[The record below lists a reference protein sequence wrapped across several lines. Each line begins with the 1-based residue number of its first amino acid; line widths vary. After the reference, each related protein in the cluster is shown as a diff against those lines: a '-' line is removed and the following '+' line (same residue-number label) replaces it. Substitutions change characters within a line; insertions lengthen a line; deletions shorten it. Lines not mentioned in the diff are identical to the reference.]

1 MQEFQDRTEW
11 DDYQYSCAYH
21 EEENMSN
28 REYRSDVFSMLME
41 YPEYALDV
49 YKALGGNKDAT
60 ASMVE
65 IKTLEKGISL
75 SVRNDAA
82 FIIDTD
88 INLYEHQSTYNP
100 NMPLRSLIYLVEIL
114 KPLLKEKDLYGRRR
128 ISIPKPKFVVFY
140 NGAEDRPEIEVQKL
154 SDAYD
159 NVGETSDSM
168 ELICT
173 VYNINPER
181 NDALLKASYVLA
193 GYMTFVNKIRE
204 LKDSD
209 KDNELVVEEAVEYC
223 IKEHILDTFFINR
236 KAEVIKQMTLDMTF
250 EAREKI
256 FRKEEYEDGFAEGK
270 AEGKAEAYINLLKE
284 GLITANVAAEK
295 MGCSVEEAKKYMDK

>member
-1 MQEFQDRTEW
+1 
-11 DDYQYSCAYH
+11 
-21 EEENMSN
+21 MSN

-41 YPEYALDV
+41 YPEYALDI
-49 YKALGGNKDAT
+49 YKALGGDKDAT

-100 NMPLRSLIYLVEIL
+100 NMPLRSLVYLVEIL
-114 KPLLKEKDLYGRRR
+114 KPLLKEKDLYGRRL
-128 ISIPKPKFVVFY
+128 IKIPKPKFVVFY
-140 NGAEDRPEIEVQKL
+140 NGAENRPGIEVQKL
-154 SDAYD
+154 SDAYG
-159 NVGETSDSM
+159 NAGGASDSI

-173 VYNINPER
+173 VYNINPEK
-181 NDALLKASYVLA
+181 NEELIKSSYVLA

-204 LKDSD
+204 LKDFD
-209 KDNELVVEEAVEYC
+209 IDNELIVEEAVDYC
-223 IKEHILDTFFINR
+223 IKEHILDTFFIDR

-256 FRKEEYEDGFAEGK
+256 FRKEEYEDGFNDGRAEGSS
-270 AEGKAEAYINLLKE
+270 EAYIKLVKE
-284 GLITANVAAEK
+284 GIITASVAAEHI
-295 MGCSVEEAKKYMDK
+295 GCTVEEVQQML